1 MAQISIQ
8 PARAKREFNGQQYT
22 LTKIDF
28 SKEDAKEDEA
38 YHKERGRK
46 TRVVEEDG
54 YWLIYTKIG
63 Q

>member
-1 MAQISIQ
+1 MAKILVEL
-8 PARAKREFNGQQYT
+8 PRAKREFNGQQYI
-22 LTKIDF
+22 LTKIDY
-28 SKEDAKEDEA
+28 SKEDAKEDEV